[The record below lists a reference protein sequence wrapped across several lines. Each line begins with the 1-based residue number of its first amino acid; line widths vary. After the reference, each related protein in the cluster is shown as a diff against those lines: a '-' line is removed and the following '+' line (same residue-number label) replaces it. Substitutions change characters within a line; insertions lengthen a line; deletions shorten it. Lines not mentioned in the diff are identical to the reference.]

1 MAGLGE
7 LRVDVGKGYRVYFV
21 KKGDEIIILLCGG
34 NKSSQD
40 KDIKIAK
47 KMAKEL

>member
-1 MAGLGE
+1 MNFASMSAK
-7 LRVDVGKGYRVYFV
+7 VTRVYNK